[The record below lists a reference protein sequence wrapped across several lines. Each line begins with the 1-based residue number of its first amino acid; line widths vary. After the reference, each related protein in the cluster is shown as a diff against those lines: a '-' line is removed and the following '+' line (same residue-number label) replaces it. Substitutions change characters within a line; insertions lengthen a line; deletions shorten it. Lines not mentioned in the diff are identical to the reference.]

1 VSIVQVD
8 IRETGVELAERLLSG
23 EAEDSERTIN
33 LYWKGKKLKME
44 TKLHDLGVLSGEKML
59 GVIGEGGRTISR
71 QTTVLYLTGNGKTLY
86 IYDCKKKNCQT
97 IKLERIDYMPCNDK
111 PSINVGNVL
120 YLIGGKTHTDKTLK
134 STLQF

>member
-1 VSIVQVD
+1 MSIVQVD

-59 GVIGEGGRTISR
+59 GVLVEGGGMGKK
-71 QTTVLYLTGNGKTLY
+71 QTTVHYFGRDRETLY
-86 IYDCKKKNCQT
+86 IYDCKKKKCQT
-97 IKLERIDYMPCNDK
+97 IKLERFDEMPYHHRE
-111 PSINVGNVL
+111 SINVGNVL